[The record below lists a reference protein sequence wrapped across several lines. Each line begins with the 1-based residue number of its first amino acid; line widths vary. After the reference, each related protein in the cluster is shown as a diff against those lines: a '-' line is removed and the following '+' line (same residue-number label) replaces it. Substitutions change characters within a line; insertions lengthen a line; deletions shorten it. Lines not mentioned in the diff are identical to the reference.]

1 MMKEEIKKR
10 STYNV
15 TPERRQKLEA
25 LAVRASLKAN
35 RIIKWT
41 EIVGH
46 AIDYYAEDSVQDIL
60 HKIK

>member
-1 MMKEEIKKR
+1 MMKKEIEKR

-15 TPERRQKLEA
+15 TPERRLKLEA
-25 LAVRASLKAN
+25 LAVRASSKAH

-41 EIVGH
+41 EIVSH
-46 AIDYYAEDSVQDIL
+46 AIDYCAEDSVQDIL